1 VKQYRFFGLS
11 LGALSAMVSGVVF
24 AQAAPDHASEE
35 RSSVSG
41 TAPQAASDTEH
52 ATKSAT
58 VAPSDSHVERD
69 LRITTLET
77 RQSQLAE
84 RLATLEQK
92 GSSAT
97 ATPAAKEAGDGKT
110 NKITVT
116 PYGFLKLGVTRDSS
130 RTAFGDLAFYVL
142 PDSRPGGG
150 KKELSFGARETRLG
164 LKLSAPK
171 TAGIVAT
178 GQFEADWLEEAATS
192 NKYSPRLRLAFLDL
206 AFGDGWAL
214 RAGQDWDLYVVAQ
227 PKILDAGN
235 LGGTGHTYGR
245 RPQVRLTKTIKF
257 NATDSVAVKLGAGQ
271 GRSGDLDGDG
281 QTDADAT
288 GVPSVLGGLVLSVKL
303 LSKKPTVVSVSGAYG
318 KEKVNLPFPTAT
330 TPSDHRKT
338 FAATLL
344 HGSLQLPLADT
355 LLLQGA
361 VFWGKNV
368 DQYNGGILQ
377 GFNPGSESSIE
388 AVGGWGQIL
397 WDATTNLT
405 LGGGAAADNP
415 VNDDVSATGRTFNSR
430 VFGTVFVKATDAVTI
445 GAEYGFL
452 RTRFKTESVAE
463 NHRIQG
469 ALQYNF

>member
-1 VKQYRFFGLS
+1 
-11 LGALSAMVSGVVF
+11 M
-24 AQAAPDHASEE
+24 D
-35 RSSVSG
+35 
-41 TAPQAASDTEH
+41 
-52 ATKSAT
+52 
-58 VAPSDSHVERD
+58 
-69 LRITTLET
+69 
-77 RQSQLAE
+77 E
-84 RLATLEQK
+84 RLASLEQK
-92 GSSAT
+92 GAT
-97 ATPAAKEAGDGKT
+97 AAPTVSAQEKGDAKAS
-110 NKITVT
+110 KITIT

-142 PDSRPGGG
+142 PESRPGGG

-206 AFGDGWAL
+206 AFGDGWSV

-227 PKILDAGN
+227 PRILDAGS
-235 LGGTGHTYGR
+235 LGATGHAYGR

-257 NATDSVAVKLGAGQ
+257 NATGSLAVKIGAGQ

-281 QTDADAT
+281 QTDADAA
-288 GVPSVLGGLVLSVKL
+288 GVPAVLGGVTLSVKL
-303 LSKKPTVVSVSGAYG
+303 LSSKPTVLSVSGAYG

-330 TPSDHRKT
+330 TPSDHKKT

-344 HGSLQLPLADT
+344 HGSLQFPLADAV
-355 LLLQGA
+355 LLQGA
-361 VFWGKNV
+361 VFWGRNV
-368 DQYNGGILQ
+368 NQYNAGILQ
-377 GFNPGSESSIE
+377 GINPSSESGIE

-397 WDATTNLT
+397 WDASSKWT

-415 VNDDVSATGRTFNSR
+415 VNNDVAATGRTFNSR
-430 VFGTVFVKATDAVTI
+430 VFGTVFFKATDVVTI

-452 RTRFKTESVAE
+452 RTSFKTESPVE

-469 ALQYNF
+469 AFQYNF